1 MIKWIPTKTVSNG
14 RRCMVVGEAP
24 GETEERLGRPFV
36 GYEGQYLRKL
46 FKAAGGNLDDCF
58 VTNVVQVR
66 PYKNDFSTVSN
77 EDIVAGINE
86 LKRDI
91 ETWKPDVVL
100 AIGRHALKTLT
111 GYDKI
116 TACRGAILPC
126 LLSRDRYI
134 PVIPTIHPGGI
145 LRGGERMA
153 VYEPIVIHDIHKAL
167 FDPLQ
172 IETMHLTVIRNKTE
186 ALDLIESLHDC
197 TVVCDIETNNSLM
210 TAFGIATS
218 QEDGYSIVGNVANDV
233 DVLRAISR
241 LMCDTSVKKVFHN
254 ALFDCFF
261 LAHYYHILTKPIY
274 FDTMIAQHACYPTLP
289 KSLAFCASIYTS
301 MPYWKGEMQVDLYE
315 YNATD
320 CCVTYIVYNKVQEQ
334 LDSLEVRPIFNM
346 MMSMVEPI
354 LSSMLRG
361 VAVDMQAVREFA
373 KKNEREIDVLERI
386 VNACVGYSI
395 NVRSHKQ
402 LSDLI
407 YKQWKLPKQFTGS
420 SLTTTDRKLAL
431 LERFPTA
438 YQPLIGAIRRLKKA
452 YKKREFY
459 DIKTDED
466 GRVRFS
472 MSITGTYTGR
482 LSSSESITGSGRN
495 FFNIPKEVR
504 NFYVA
509 DEGKVFIQADLSQA
523 EARVVAALVGD
534 EQWLRAFDEKD
545 IHRENASLIFNVP
558 YDKVTDEQRQLAKKI
573 THGTH
578 YCMSKNL
585 LSELA
590 GIPPKEAEDK
600 MMRYKMSRPKLVEYH
615 NKVRDIVNKTSVRT
629 VVNCFGRKITFFG
642 QPSEEIVRNMVAA
655 IPQSTVADIV
665 NAAVRPIYDLG
676 YLDFV
681 LTVYD
686 SIVVQVDRDV
696 ATIKRAI
703 ADIRSVLEREIN
715 VNGIKFVIPVDVSV
729 GLNLRDLKEPT
740 DEVLL
745 RLAGSGA

>member
-1 MIKWIPTKTVSNG
+1 MSVKWIPKKSSG

-24 GETEERLGRPFV
+24 GETEEKLGRPFV
-36 GYEGQYLRKL
+36 GYEGQYLRRL

-66 PYKNDFSTVSN
+66 PYKNDFSTLTN
-77 EDIVAGINE
+77 DDLAAGLAE
-86 LKRDI
+86 LKSDI
-91 ETWKPDVVL
+91 ESWKPDVIL
-100 AIGRHALKTLT
+100 AVGRQALKALT

-116 TACRGAILPC
+116 TACRGAIFPC
-126 LLSRDRYI
+126 ILSKDYV
-134 PVIPTIHPGGI
+134 PVVPTIHPGGI

-153 VYEPIVIHDIHKAL
+153 AYEPIVILDISKAL
-167 FDPLQ
+167 TGPLSSEKLD
-172 IETMHLTVIRNKTE
+172 ITVIRNKTE
-186 ALDLIESLHDC
+186 AIDLLDSLDGV
-197 TVVCDIETNNSLM
+197 TITCDIETSGSLM
-210 TAFGIATS
+210 TAFGVATS
-218 QEDGYSIVGNVANDV
+218 ETVGYSITSDVVNHV
-233 DVLRAISR
+233 DVLRSISR
-241 LMCDTSVKKVFHN
+241 MLRRQSVLKVFHN

-261 LAHYYHILTKPIY
+261 LAYYYRIKTDPIH
-274 FDTMIAQHACYPTLP
+274 FDTMVAQHACYPTLP

-334 LDSLEVRPIFNM
+334 LDELGVRPIFNM
-346 MMSMVEPI
+346 MMSLIEPI
-354 LSSMLRG
+354 LTSMLRG
-361 VAVDMQAVREFA
+361 VAVDMAAVKQFA
-373 KKNEREIDVLERI
+373 SKNEREIEVLERI
-386 VNACVGYSI
+386 VREAVGHDV

-407 YKQWKLPKQFTGS
+407 YKEWKLPKQFVGS

-438 YQPLIGAIRRLKKA
+438 YQPLIGAIRKLKKA

-459 DIKTDED
+459 DIVTDAD

-523 EARVVAALVGD
+523 EARVMAALVGD
-534 EQWLRAFDEKD
+534 EQWLKAFDEKD

-590 GIPPKEAEDK
+590 GIPPKEAEEK
-600 MMRYKMSRPKLVEYH
+600 MMRYKAGRPKLVEYH
-615 NKVRDIVNKTSVRT
+615 NKVRDIVYKQSVRT
-629 VVNCFGRKITFFG
+629 VTNCFGRLITFFG
-642 QPSEEIVRNMVAA
+642 QASEEIVRNMVAA
-655 IPQSTVADIV
+655 VPQSTVADIV
-665 NAAVRPIYDLG
+665 NSAIRPIYDLG
-676 YLDFV
+676 YMDFV
-681 LTVYD
+681 LSVYD
-686 SIVVQVDRDV
+686 SIVVQVDDNPDAIRKAISD
-696 ATIKRAI
+696 IKSI
-703 ADIRSVLEREIN
+703 LERKI
-715 VNGIKFVIPVDVSV
+715 VINGIEFVIPVDVSV
-729 GLNLRDLKEPT
+729 GKNLRDLRGVECQT
-740 DEVLL
+740 SS
-745 RLAGSGA
+745 ATT